1 MANYCNTSYVVE
13 GSKEDLDNL
22 YNTMYK
28 LQNMEK
34 PLVENG
40 FGTTWLGCLIT
51 ELGGNREDYY
61 CKGEWGGLERHGD
74 SVRFVT
80 EYAWQPPFDTI
91 GLLQEKFPSLAFY
104 FIAEEPG
111 CEVFKKNDKE
121 GKYFPENYLLFHV
134 LPDNRK
140 GDGVRFQS
148 KADVYRYLSEKTGQN
163 ISSDEE
169 LNVYQ
174 KNLRVKGGICYLYQ
188 YECMTI

>member
-1 MANYCNTSYVVE
+1 MANYCTTSYVVE
-13 GSKEDLDNL
+13 GSKENLDNL

-40 FGTTWLGCLIT
+40 FGTTWLECLIT

-61 CKGEWGGLERHGD
+61 CKGEWGGLERQGD
-74 SVRFVT
+74 TVRFIT
-80 EYAWQPPFDTI
+80 ESAWQPPFDTV
-91 GLLQEKFPSLAFY
+91 GLLQEKFPSLSFY

-111 CEVFKKNDKE
+111 CEVFLKNDKE
-121 GKYFPENYLLFHV
+121 GKYFPENYLLFLV
-134 LPDNRK
+134 LPDNRE

-163 ISSDEE
+163 ISSEEE
-169 LNVYQ
+169 LDAYQ
-174 KNLRVKGGICYLYQ
+174 KDIRVKGGICYLYQ
-188 YECMTI
+188 YERI

>member
-40 FGTTWLGCLIT
+40 
-51 ELGGNREDYY
+51 
-61 CKGEWGGLERHGD
+61 EWACLERQED
-74 SVRFVT
+74 TIKFST
-80 EYAWQPPFDTI
+80 ESAWQPPFDTI
-91 GLLQEKFPSLAFY
+91 GLLQEKFPSLSFY

-111 CEVFKKNDKE
+111 CEVFLKNDKE
-121 GKYFPENYLLFHV
+121 GKYFPENYLLFLV
-134 LPDNRK
+134 LPDNREGK
-140 GDGVRFQS
+140 GVGFQS
-148 KADVYRYLSEKTGQN
+148 KTDAYRFISEKTGQS

-174 KNLRVKGGICYLYQ
+174 KELRVKGGICYLFQ
-188 YECMTI
+188 YECI